1 MRVRGVSVNRPRPA
15 VTRTGS
21 GTICGFG
28 AIAAVV
34 AGGVAAEGGW
44 LDGAGRAAPVAQAE
58 AVSRH
63 ASPAAAATAAGARD
77 SRGYHRSCRA
87 VARRTGTLV
96 INANL
101 PALGAARVRSVKA

>member
-1 MRVRGVSVNRPRPA
+1 M
-15 VTRTGS
+15 RTGS

-34 AGGVAAEGGW
+34 AGGV
-44 LDGAGRAAPVAQAE
+44 GAGGAWWAGVGRPPPVAQAE

-63 ASPAAAATAAGARD
+63 ASPAATAAAGARD
-77 SRGYHRSCRA
+77 SRGYRQPGRA

-96 INANL
+96 IDANL
-101 PALGAARVRSVKA
+101 PAL

>member
-1 MRVRGVSVNRPRPA
+1 VNRPRPA
-15 VTRTGS
+15 VMRTGS

-34 AGGVAAEGGW
+34 AEGVAAGGGW
-44 LDGAGRAAPVAQAE
+44 CAGVGRPPPVAQAV

-63 ASPAAAATAAGARD
+63 ASPAAAAAGGARN
-77 SRGYHRSCRA
+77 SRGCRQPCRA

-96 INANL
+96 IDANL
-101 PALGAARVRSVKA
+101 PAL

>member
-21 GTICGFG
+21 GTIFGFG

-34 AGGVAAEGGW
+34 AGGAVAAGGR
-44 LDGAGRAAPVAQAE
+44 LDGAGRGAPVAQAE
-58 AVSRH
+58 TVSRH
-63 ASPAAAATAAGARD
+63 ASAAATATAADRARD
-77 SRGYHRSCRA
+77 SRGYRRPGRA

-101 PALGAARVRSVKA
+101 PAL